1 MVPLKIW
8 TLVIGCSCQL
18 LLDKCLID
26 RLERR
31 PPMLIML
38 EIVATKVVAS
48 QPPERQPTGTLTAH
62 AKILIIYFNLTCYN
76 QARDLGHC
84 HLPCQQG
91 RLTLAD
97 LKKQKITAQ
106 HFCQIS

>member
-1 MVPLKIW
+1 MAARGPQN
-8 TLVIGCSCQL
+8 G
-18 LLDKCLID
+18 
-26 RLERR
+26 RRGLERKKR
-31 PPMLIML
+31 KKIMSF
-38 EIVATKVVAS
+38 IVATNVIAS

-62 AKILIIYFNLTCYN
+62 AKIFIIYFNLTCYN